1 MYLRLIILYFT
12 VFILSSCGS
21 KKPSDSIMVFC
32 ASSLMPVMEQMK
44 DKWEI
49 DHVEKIIINSA
60 SSGTLA
66 RQIENGAQAD
76 IFLSANQDWMK
87 YLVQR
92 NKLVHL
98 PRTIASNSLAVVA
111 PIESGMDSVDFI
123 DLNLPE
129 QKGNFSIADPG
140 HVPLGKY
147 TKESMEFYDIYNQ
160 LTTRL
165 ILTKDARSTL
175 RLVELGEVSM
185 GFVYLSDAK
194 LSTKT
199 RIISIIP
206 EESHQAISYQ
216 AIIVN
221 ESNPGSACLLDF
233 LSSDENIHI
242 WKKMGF

>member
-1 MYLRLIILYFT
+1 
-12 VFILSSCGS
+12 
-21 KKPSDSIMVFC
+21 MVFC
-32 ASSLMPVMEQMK
+32 ASSLMPVMEHMK

-49 DHVEKIIINSA
+49 DHAEKIIINSA
-60 SSGTLA
+60 SSGILA

-76 IFLSANQDWMK
+76 IFLSANQDWMN

-92 NKLVHL
+92 NKLEYL
-98 PRTIASNSLAVVA
+98 PKTIASNSLAVVA

-123 DLNLPE
+123 DLKLSE
-129 QKGNFSIADPG
+129 QKGNYSIADPG

-147 TKESMEFYDIYNQ
+147 TKESMEYYNIYNL

-175 RLVELGEVSM
+175 RLVELGEVFL
-185 GFVYLSDAK
+185 GFVYLSDAR

-199 RIISIIP
+199 RIISVIP
-206 EESHQAISYQ
+206 RESHQTISYQ

-221 ESNPGSACLLDF
+221 ESKPVSANFLDF